1 MTVENPA
8 YDQPDAWL
16 VTRYTALVDDLAA
29 TLDMAAG
36 ITEAI
41 QPSHFTSL
49 TTELNELLDFD
60 AGLTAIIGP
69 PAAPGSPSDA
79 PPTSGARHDDPQVQS
94 WAARFAGLLRS
105 LDAPARLR
113 LRAHPHYVELRG
125 GVHLVTELDDVRVRA
140 RALAVDLDRV
150 VDLAVAREL
159 ARDLVRDL
167 ARAIDLARALDHD
180 RDRDLIRARD
190 LARAL
195 VHDLDLAL
203 DLARDRALAGG
214 LVRARALAR
223 DRALARGLDLAR
235 AYAHTR
241 ARALGRELWF
251 VRLGTQS
258 ADATTLR
265 RLQDLLNRGADDF
278 IGADLRSA
286 SLTGAAL
293 EKIRWSTTTL
303 WPTEWQEQIR
313 AASVEI
319 APGIFEITGR
329 GQERSDHRA
338 QAR

>member
-159 ARDLVRDL
+159 ARELARDLVRDL

-195 VHDLDLAL
+195 VHDLDLA
-203 DLARDRALAGG
+203 RDRA
-214 LVRARALAR
+214 
-223 DRALARGLDLAR
+223 LAR